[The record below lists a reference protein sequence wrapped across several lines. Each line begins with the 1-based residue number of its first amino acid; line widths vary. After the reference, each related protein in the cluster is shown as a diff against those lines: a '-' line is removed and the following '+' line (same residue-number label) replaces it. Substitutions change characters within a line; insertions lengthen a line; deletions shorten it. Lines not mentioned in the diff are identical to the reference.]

1 MIAWREP
8 VDACRASGRLLAG
21 RPAPLLDQR
30 LDVGDREHHAPAEV
44 QPGVEA
50 PAREF
55 GPMTRQ
61 MFVRYAGASG
71 DLNPMHYDD
80 ELARSAGYPS
90 VFGQGMLTASLL
102 ATFATD
108 WLGADTIRR
117 FAVRFREQVWPDDV
131 LTCSG
136 TVSSIVPDGEGDR
149 VTVDLAATRQT
160 GGIAVTGSA
169 DFLIPRNAAACGAG
183 RPNRQ

>member
-1 MIAWREP
+1 MTA
-8 VDACRASGRLLAG
+8 A
-21 RPAPLLDQR
+21 
-30 LDVGDREHHAPAEV
+30 AEV
-44 QPGVEA
+44 QLGIEA
-50 PAREF
+50 PPRQF

-108 WLGADTIRR
+108 WFGADTIRR
-117 FAVRFREQVWPDDV
+117 FAVRFREQVWPNDV

-136 TVSSIVPDGEGDR
+136 TVASIVPGRDGDR
-149 VTVDLAATRQT
+149 VTVELAATRQT
-160 GGIAVTGSA
+160 GGVAVTGTA
-169 DFLIPRNAAACGAG
+169 DFLVPRSAASRGAD
-183 RPNRQ
+183 RP

>member
-1 MIAWREP
+1 MSPGEQHGPQMI
-8 VDACRASGRLLAG
+8 
-21 RPAPLLDQR
+21 
-30 LDVGDREHHAPAEV
+30 APAEV
-44 QPGVEA
+44 QPGA
-50 PAREF
+50 TASPREF

-90 VFGQGMLTASLL
+90 VFAQGMLTASLL

-117 FAVRFREQVWPDDV
+117 FAVRFREQVWPADV

-149 VTVDLAATRQT
+149 VTVELAATRQT
-160 GGIAVTGSA
+160 GGVAVTGSA
-169 DFLIPRNAAACGAG
+169 DFLIPRCAASRGADG
-183 RPNRQ
+183 ADRP

>member
-1 MIAWREP
+1 MSPGE
-8 VDACRASGRLLAG
+8 
-21 RPAPLLDQR
+21 
-30 LDVGDREHHAPAEV
+30 EHGTQTAPAEV
-44 QPGVEA
+44 QLGVAA
-50 PAREF
+50 PPREF
-55 GPMTRQ
+55 GPLTRQ

-117 FAVRFREQVWPDDV
+117 FAVRFREQVWPNDV

-136 TVSSIVPDGEGDR
+136 TVAAIVADRDADR

-160 GGIAVTGSA
+160 GGVAVTGSA
-169 DFLIPRNAAACGAG
+169 DFVIPRNAAAYGAG
-183 RPNRQ
+183 RASRP

>member
-1 MIAWREP
+1 MSPGE
-8 VDACRASGRLLAG
+8 
-21 RPAPLLDQR
+21 
-30 LDVGDREHHAPAEV
+30 EHGTQMSPGEEHGTQTAPAEV

-55 GPMTRQ
+55 GPLTRL

-80 ELARSAGYPS
+80 ELARSAGYPT

-117 FAVRFREQVWPDDV
+117 FAVRFREQVWPNDV

-149 VTVDLAATRQT
+149 VTVDLAATRST

-169 DFLIPRNAAACGAG
+169 DFLIPRNAAVCGAG
-183 RPNRQ
+183 RPSRQ

>member
-1 MIAWREP
+1 MSLGEEN
-8 VDACRASGRLLAG
+8 GTQT
-21 RPAPLLDQR
+21 APT
-30 LDVGDREHHAPAEV
+30 EV

-50 PAREF
+50 PPREF
-55 GPMTRQ
+55 GPLTRQ

-108 WLGADTIRR
+108 WLGADTVRR

-131 LTCSG
+131 LTCAG
-136 TVSSIVPDGEGDR
+136 TVASVVSDGDADR
-149 VTVDLAATRQT
+149 VTVELAVRRQT
-160 GGIAVTGSA
+160 GGVAATGTA
-169 DFLIPRNAAACGAG
+169 EFLISRNAAPRGADRAF
-183 RPNRQ
+183 RP

>member
-1 MIAWREP
+1 MT
-8 VDACRASGRLLAG
+8 
-21 RPAPLLDQR
+21 
-30 LDVGDREHHAPAEV
+30 APAV
-44 QPGVEA
+44 VEHGAQA

-55 GPMTRQ
+55 GPLTRQ

-108 WLGADTIRR
+108 WLGAETIRR

-136 TVSSIVPDGEGDR
+136 AVASIIPDGESDR
-149 VTVDLAATRQT
+149 VTVDLAVTRQT
-160 GGIAVTGSA
+160 GGIAVTGTA
-169 DFLIPRNAAACGAG
+169 DFVIPRNAASRGTG
-183 RPNRQ
+183 REDPP